1 MPKVAAPGCLT
12 FGMLDDTF
20 GGPFWLDA
28 GGGGPLAENVGR
40 KTSARIAPAHW
51 DDTDRGTI
59 RERSRNG
66 GWTIEGR
73 LGEHLRLAEVSG
85 GASLIN

>member
-51 DDTDRGTI
+51 DDPDRRTIGGRSGDDQGTI
-59 RERSRNG
+59 KGASSSGRG
-66 GWTIEGR
+66 LWGR
-73 LGEHLRLAEVSG
+73 LF
-85 GASLIN
+85 N

>member
-1 MPKVAAPGCLT
+1 MPKVAARGCLT

-51 DDTDRGTI
+51 DGTDLITI
-59 RERSRNG
+59 G
-66 GWTIEGR
+66 GR
-73 LGEHLRLAEVSG
+73 LGDDWWSIFVWPRSL
-85 GASLIN
+85 GAPL